1 MSPQTAS
8 EFWDTHCSDCG
19 HDLHPMNV
27 CSSIVGGDQ
36 NGPDYC
42 PCALD
47 YPALAAAYNR
57 RSTLGLDAL
66 EAAVRALVDL
76 PHMQGPEQH
85 RLAYVRVAA
94 VLEAIQ
100 QQREAIR

>member
-27 CSSIVGGDQ
+27 CSAIVGGDQ

-47 YPALAAAYNR
+47 YPGLAAAYNR
-57 RSTLGLDAL
+57 GSTLVLDAL
-66 EAAVRALVDL
+66 EAAVRGL
-76 PHMQGPEQH
+76 PQATGMTSGPPPDGH
-85 RLAYVRVAA
+85 LLTRAA

-100 QQREAIR
+100 QQRSKP

>member
-1 MSPQTAS
+1 MSPQTVSGRAYVV
-8 EFWDTHCSDCG
+8 WDNDGTA
-19 HDLHPMNV
+19 
-27 CSSIVGGDQ
+27 GGDIERILGSVHWTTGQ
-36 NGPDYC
+36 
-42 PCALD
+42 AV
-47 YPALAAAYNR
+47 AAIEREAQD
-57 RSTLGLDAL
+57 LVLDAL

-100 QQREAIR
+100 QQRSKP